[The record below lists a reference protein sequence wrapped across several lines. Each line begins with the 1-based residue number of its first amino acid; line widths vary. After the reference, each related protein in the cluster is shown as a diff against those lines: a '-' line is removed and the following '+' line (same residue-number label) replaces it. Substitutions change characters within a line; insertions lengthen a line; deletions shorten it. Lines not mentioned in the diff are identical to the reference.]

1 MPGIVTEVVTLPGTE
16 DPAFYIYTSGL
27 IAWQIIADMTNDL
40 LYQSIASTS
49 SDVVCSDLPTASHK
63 SKSDYGKQNTG
74 ENIVVNEFS

>member
-1 MPGIVTEVVTLPGTE
+1 MMN
-16 DPAFYIYTSGL
+16 GL
-27 IAWQIIADMTNDL
+27 V
-40 LYQSIASTS
+40 YRSVASTS